1 MLVQDETTREEVL
14 ALALR
19 GLGLALMVRDP
30 AFDGSVTT
38 EDQMGMAVEAANAIM
53 KIAEMEGTL
62 EGDHNELFQ
71 DLVGVVL
78 DGFSAA
84 YDILQD
90 HTHEPLDVN

>member
-1 MLVQDETTREEVL
+1 MLVQDVTTREELL

-19 GLGLALMVRDP
+19 GLGLALMVRNP
-30 AFDGSVTT
+30 NFDGSVTAD
-38 EDQMGMAVEAANAIM
+38 DQMGMAVEAANAIM
-53 KIAEMEGTL
+53 KTAEMDGAL

-84 YDILQD
+84 HDILQD
-90 HTHEPLDVN
+90 HTHDPLDVN